1 MQSGIFYGYVGLVDE
16 MVRRMREE
24 TRTDPKVVATGG
36 WARLIAPESKAIH
49 EVDDL
54 LTLKGL
60 KIIYQRNQP
69 RKK

>member
-1 MQSGIFYGYVGLVDE
+1 MDLALIFKARSGEGTTSVNYVYIAS
-16 MVRRMREE
+16 E
-24 TRTDPKVVATGG
+24 T
-36 WARLIAPESKAIH
+36 KAIH

-60 KIIYQRNQP
+60 KIIYLRNVP